1 MLPDTKKPQAHR
13 QKDAEPL
20 RSPLRF
26 AGVPRKLIGS
36 AIALALS
43 PALILAQA
51 SFEAQVRGVVHDPTG
66 GSVIG
71 AKVTITD
78 AATGIANTGTTDD
91 RGEYTFNALRP
102 ATYVIKVEMTGFR
115 PEETKDIVLGVSQH
129 TNIDFSL
136 QVGSLQSSVTV
147 VEAATTLDTG
157 SAEIGTTVSGE
168 YARQMPLYGR
178 SYFGL
183 VFLSGGVTESAG
195 SGIRDNYPSGT
206 NFISNGQR
214 NATAEVR
221 FDGAPLS
228 APEQGEGGNSN
239 VYYTPSV
246 EVIQEFKVENNSFS
260 AEYGNNGGTVLN
272 ILMKQGAN
280 QFHGAGWWFG
290 QRDEFDANDFF
301 SNQAG
306 LPKPPHTHNQYG
318 GVISGPIKKNKTFF
332 LFDYER
338 QNDISSSQT
347 VATVPTALERSGNF
361 SQTYT
366 YDENG
371 NLAPVTI
378 YDPATIDANGN
389 RTPFPNNTIPMSRFD
404 PVAQKLLAYY
414 PAGNVPGDA
423 VTNYNNYRQ
432 NVQSTNTGYQFDI
445 RGDHNFNDTNHLGL
459 RYSRSNFNS
468 PTGDTFIDDS
478 YVYKTDVHNAVMDY
492 TWTISPSLLYTGR
505 VGLDL
510 AIAPGITNYPN
521 LTSVGFPSTLEAG
534 GLTRMPIIQMD
545 STYASLFNQCCVDTH
560 FSHTLYT
567 YSSALVWV
575 KGAHSIKFGG
585 EQRIFFNNFW
595 QPDNPTGLFSFG
607 QDSTNQQPGN
617 GIVTQGD
624 PFAALLLGYG
634 DNVSGPL
641 NVLPAVADKSKETA
655 FYVQDDWKVS
665 PKLTVNAGLRYEWST
680 PYTERYNHSTF
691 ADFSANSG
699 ISVPGLGTL
708 DGTTVFATPG
718 DRTVPVQRTNLAP
731 RLGLAYS
738 WDSKTVVRAGAGI
751 YYGANIA
758 TNFQYPGPP
767 FSTDAPIY
775 FSNDFYQTQYATLQN
790 PFPAGLPQPQGT
802 TYGKLAQWGLS
813 NGGDLTDETD
823 IRPQIY
829 QWSGGMERLLPH
841 DIVISVDYSANRS
854 THLSWGS
861 YGTNTRNEN
870 FIPSAV
876 AAQYTT
882 AQLNAPVANPFY
894 SLFTGPTAIF
904 NVPGSRYNDPTIPL
918 LNLLRPYPQF
928 DGTFGGFP
936 NFGATSRYDSMQV
949 RFEKRSGKY
958 FTIQGSYTL
967 ARNTDDA
974 SSGNNSWVGWYS
986 IGAPQALDQL
996 KNETS
1001 LSANNATNRVAA
1013 AFTGQIPIGR
1023 GLLIG
1028 SNMNRVLDG
1037 VIGGWSASSNVTL
1050 QSGQPVAIRMNINR
1064 LADGYQ
1070 RPNVTCS
1077 NLSTGISF
1085 HDAAAAL
1092 LNGAS
1097 SGFSVFNPNCFADPG
1112 DEQLGNAPR
1121 YFDNLNSQGIKNA
1134 DIALRKQFAIRERAK
1149 VQVRLESFNAF
1160 NFTRFDRAG
1169 YSYGA
1174 GSFGQVTAL
1183 ANGWHPRQIQ
1193 IVGRFEF

>member
-1 MLPDTKKPQAHR
+1 MKLGY
-13 QKDAEPL
+13 QKTRILGPI
-20 RSPLRF
+20 S
-26 AGVPRKLIGS
+26 LI
-36 AIALALS
+36 AVLLALIPALAWG
-43 PALILAQA
+43 QA
-51 SFEAQVRGVVHDPTG
+51 SFEAQIRGVVHDPTG
-66 GSVIG
+66 SFVVG

-78 AATGIANTGTTDD
+78 TATGTSNTATTDD
-91 RGEYTFNALRP
+91 RGNYTFNALRP
-102 ATYVIKVEMTGFR
+102 ATYVIKVEMAGFR
-115 PEETKDIVLGVSQH
+115 PEETKDVVLGVSQH

-136 QVGSLQSSVTV
+136 QVGTLQSSVTV
-147 VEAATTLDTG
+147 VEAAPTLDTG
-157 SAEIGTTVSGE
+157 SAEIGTTISGE
-168 YARQMPLYGR
+168 YTRQMPLYGR

-183 VFLSGGVTESAG
+183 VFLSGGVTEAAG
-195 SGIRDNYPSGT
+195 NGIRDNYPSGT

-290 QRDEFDANDFF
+290 QRDTFDANDFF

-306 LPKPPHTHNQYG
+306 FPKAPHTHNQYG
-318 GVISGPIKKNKTFF
+318 GVISGPIKRNKTFF

-338 QNDISSSQT
+338 QNDISSSQA
-347 VATVPTALERSGNF
+347 VATVPTALQRSGNF

-378 YDPATIDANGN
+378 YDPTTIDANGN
-389 RTPFPNNTIPMSRFD
+389 RQPFPNNTIPLSRFD
-404 PVAQKLLAYY
+404 SVAQKLLAYY
-414 PAGNVPGDA
+414 PAANVPGDA
-423 VTNYNNYRQ
+423 VTNYNNYRR
-432 NVQSTNTGYQFDI
+432 NVQSTNTGYQFDV

-459 RYSRSNFNS
+459 RYSRSHFINPN
-468 PTGDTFIDDS
+468 GDTFVDDS
-478 YVYKTDVHNAVMDY
+478 YVYKTDVHNAVADY
-492 TWTISPSLLYTGR
+492 TCTISPSLLYTGR
-505 VGLDL
+505 IGLDL

-521 LTSVGFPSTLEAG
+521 LTSVGFPDTLEAN

-575 KGAHSIKFGG
+575 KGRHSIKFGG
-585 EQRIFFNNFW
+585 EQRQFFNNFW

-634 DNVSGPL
+634 DNSSGPL
-641 NVLPAVADKSKETA
+641 NIKPPVANKSKETG
-655 FYVQDDWKVS
+655 FYVQDDWKVNS
-665 PKLTVNAGLRYEWST
+665 KLTVNAGLRYEWSN

-691 ADFSANSG
+691 ADFSASSG
-699 ISVPGLGTL
+699 ITVPGLGDL
-708 DGTTVFATPG
+708 NGTTIFATPSN
-718 DRTVPVQRTNLAP
+718 RTVPTQRTNLAP

-738 WDSKTVVRAGAGI
+738 WDSKTVIRAGGGI

-767 FSTDAPIY
+767 FYKSAPIY

-790 PFPAGLPQPQGT
+790 PFPAGLPPPQGT
-802 TYGKLAQWGLS
+802 QYGPLAQWGLS
-813 NGGDLTDETD
+813 NGGDLSNETD

-829 QWSGGMERLLPH
+829 QWSGGIQRLLPG

-861 YGTNTRNEN
+861 YGTGTRNQN
-870 FIPSAV
+870 FIPSAL

-882 AQLNAPVANPFY
+882 AQLNAPVPNPFQP
-894 SLFTGPTAIF
+894 LFTGPNAIF
-904 NVPGSRYNDPTIPL
+904 NQPDSRYNNPTIPL
-918 LNLLRPYPQF
+918 LNLLRPYPQY
-928 DGTFGGFP
+928 DGDFGGFP
-936 NFGATSRYDSMQV
+936 NFGANSRYDSMQL

-974 SSGNNSWVGWYS
+974 SSGNNSWVGWYGV
-986 IGAPQALDQL
+986 GAPQALDQL
-996 KNETS
+996 KNETT
-1001 LSANNATNRVAA
+1001 LSANNATHRVAA
-1013 AFTGQIPIGR
+1013 AFTAQIPIGR
-1023 GLLIG
+1023 GLLVG

-1064 LADGYQ
+1064 LADGNQ

-1077 NLSTGISF
+1077 NLGTGISF

-1121 YFDNLNSQGIKNA
+1121 YFDNLNSQGIKNV
-1134 DIALRKQFAIRERAK
+1134 DIALRKQFAIRERTK
-1149 VQVRLESFNAF
+1149 IQIRLEAFNAF
-1160 NFTRFDRAG
+1160 NYTRFDRAG
-1169 YSYGA
+1169 YSYGS
-1174 GSFGQVTAL
+1174 GGFGQVTSL

-1193 IVGRFEF
+1193 VVGRFEF